1 MEGLDSNFLNRFTKG
16 DIIVAGKNFGC
27 GSSREQAV
35 ICLKYVGVGAIIA
48 ETFSRI
54 FFRNAIN
61 LGLPIFESSKASK
74 SISNNDILSIN
85 IQNGI
90 IENKTKDLK
99 FTINPFPQ
107 FITEII
113 ENGGLVF
120 WLQKN
125 LKIK

>member
-107 FITEII
+107 FITKII
-113 ENGGLVF
+113 ENGGLVS
-120 WLQKN
+120 WIRKN